1 MSIGDK
7 PINAQTI
14 TEIIPE
20 TKTTYEQVKTTE
32 IHGLTY
38 REWLI
43 GMLASNP
50 EFMVGASPDRMAVLP
65 TKSAEWIIAQAD
77 AIIKQ
82 LDKESDNEKG

>member
-7 PINAQTI
+7 IVHPFALEDTGCQMD
-14 TEIIPE
+14 
-20 TKTTYEQVKTTE
+20 Y
-32 IHGLTY
+32 HLGLTY

-50 EFMVGASPDRMAVLP
+50 EFMIGASPDRMAVLP

-82 LDKESDNEKG
+82 LDKESE